1 MKKLIPG
8 GISLELRVR
17 VPELVAANASS
28 AAGAPSTDHI
38 VEALRALPGVEKVDE
53 VKAEAPVAA
62 TAAPAGPWGGGAW
75 GGMPPQEQAEDGTAL
90 FRVYAQDAGALVVPA
105 TQAILAAGA
114 ELRDLHVKRPSL
126 EDVFIYLTGR
136 QLR

>member
-1 MKKLIPG
+1 
-8 GISLELRVR
+8 
-17 VPELVAANASS
+17 
-28 AAGAPSTDHI
+28 
-38 VEALRALPGVEKVDE
+38 
-53 VKAEAPVAA
+53 VKAEAPMGAV
-62 TAAPAGPWGGGAW
+62 AAPAGPWGGGGGAW
-75 GGMPPQEQAEDGTAL
+75 GNWSGASQQEQAEDGTAL